1 MKALKNKTAWIETLV
16 DVGLGSLIG
25 FPLNMVAMWVIF
37 ITHMNILQ
45 SSVFLW
51 VMFTF
56 VALIRK
62 YWIRIHF
69 ENMSQKK
76 R

>member
-1 MKALKNKTAWIETLV
+1 LKALKNKTAWIETFV
-16 DVGLGSLIG
+16 DVGLGSLIS
-25 FPLNMVAMWVIF
+25 FPLNMVAMWIIF

-51 VMFTF
+51 AMFTF
-56 VALIRK
+56 TALIRK

-69 ENMSQKK
+69 ENIAQKK